1 MTRLRCVAI
10 VQARVGS
17 TRLPGKALLDIAGR
31 PMIAH
36 VLGRAIAIKGVDRVV
51 LATTKDAADDA
62 LADYARGSG
71 IPCVRGSVTDVLDRF
86 RQTAA
91 EHSAD
96 VIVRVAGDCPLL
108 DPSVSSRVLARYVQ
122 RADEFDYVSNVHPP
136 TYPDGLD
143 TEVFSREALERAWRE
158 AKLASDREHVTP
170 YIWRNSDLFRL
181 DNVAL
186 EPNHAHLRWT
196 VDEPPDLQFVQSVY
210 ARLNARSL
218 FGMDA
223 VLELLAREP
232 DLARINAGIDRNEGY
247 ARSLRADG
255 RVTANPRRR

>member
-1 MTRLRCVAI
+1 
-10 VQARVGS
+10 
-17 TRLPGKALLDIAGR
+17 
-31 PMIAH
+31 
-36 VLGRAIAIKGVDRVV
+36 
-51 LATTKDAADDA
+51 
-62 LADYARGSG
+62 
-71 IPCVRGSVTDVLDRF
+71 
-86 RQTAA
+86 
-91 EHSAD
+91 
-96 VIVRVAGDCPLL
+96 PLL

-196 VDEPPDLQFVQSVY
+196 VDEPADLQFVQSVY

-255 RVTANPRRR
+255 RVTAN